1 MLSNGMR
8 GADDDLRLGWGMSPS
23 SLPFGDE
30 GERLRGTARVLC
42 IQLCDFAMLQFDAT
56 IESAWFSSF
65 SLLLLGS
72 VRLPRLLVAACMSF
86 RGSSAPPPSC
96 QRPPLLLLGVSHYS
110 LSASPEPPASPP
122 PAVVITTPKRKTC
135 LVSEKLLLLCLF
147 CSVYI
152 F

>member
-1 MLSNGMR
+1 MGDES
-8 GADDDLRLGWGMSPS
+8 S

-72 VRLPRLLVAACMSF
+72 ARLPRLLVAACKSF
-86 RGSSAPPPSC
+86 RESSAPPPSC

-110 LSASPEPPASPP
+110 LSASPEPPASPSTSRSHNYTKEEN
-122 PAVVITTPKRKTC
+122 VLSGWETSVIV
-135 LVSEKLLLLCLF
+135 LVLF
-147 CSVYI
+147 CIHFLVKNSYS
-152 F
+152 FSYSFA